1 MIRRLRL
8 WLRLLFGR
16 VVDIARR
23 PLDHRIAM
31 RGDVSMGMLDGKV
44 AFITGAA
51 VALPV
56 DAGFSAK

>member
-1 MIRRLRL
+1 
-8 WLRLLFGR
+8 
-16 VVDIARR
+16 
-23 PLDHRIAM
+23 
-31 RGDVSMGMLDGKV
+31 MGTLDGKV

>member
-1 MIRRLRL
+1 
-8 WLRLLFGR
+8 
-16 VVDIARR
+16 
-23 PLDHRIAM
+23 M